1 MLRSSSADSM
11 TIPVDSEATVDR
23 GAGDFFAGLDFR
35 SSAVDFPGMSSS
47 CVVRNSSDDFMTISV
62 DSEAIVD
69 RGAGDFFV
77 DLDF

>member
-47 CVVRNSSDDFMTISV
+47 CV
-62 DSEAIVD
+62 AIVD
-69 RGAGDFFV
+69 RGAGDFFAG
-77 DLDF
+77 LDF

>member
-1 MLRSSSADSM
+1 MRSSSADSM

-47 CVVRNSSDDFMTISV
+47 CV
-62 DSEAIVD
+62 AIVD
-69 RGAGDFFV
+69 RGAGDFFAG
-77 DLDF
+77 LDF

>member
-11 TIPVDSEATVDR
+11 TISVDSEATVDR

-35 SSAVDFPGMSSS
+35 SSAADFPGMSSS
-47 CVVRNSSDDFMTISV
+47 CV
-62 DSEAIVD
+62 AIVD

-77 DLDF
+77 GLDF